1 MTGFG
6 FHYGWGNRRRR
17 GTATPADPTALTTEA
32 DEEITTEAAEPL
44 LVQPS

>member
-6 FHYGWGNRRRR
+6 WGFGTGSRRRR